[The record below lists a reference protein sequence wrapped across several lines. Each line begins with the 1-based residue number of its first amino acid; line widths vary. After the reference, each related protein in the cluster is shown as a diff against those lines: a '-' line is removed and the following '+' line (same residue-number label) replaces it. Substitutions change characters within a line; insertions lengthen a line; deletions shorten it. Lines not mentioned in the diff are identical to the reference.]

1 MLNRDQIL
9 KANDLKT
16 ETVAVPEWGG
26 EVLVRMMTGT
36 ARDKFEEQTFF
47 AGRKKGGKTE
57 VSFDNIRAR
66 LVAAVLVD
74 EEGNLLFSPSD
85 IAELGKKSAAALDR
99 IFTVA
104 QKLNGFTKEDID
116 ELAKN
121 SETDL
126 EDDSISS

>member
-1 MLNRDQIL
+1 MLNREQIL

-26 EVLVRMMTGT
+26 DVLVRMMTGT
-36 ARDKFEEQTFF
+36 ARDKFEEQTFS
-47 AGRKKGGKTE
+47 AGRKKGGKSE

-66 LVAAVLVD
+66 LVAAVVVD
-74 EEGNLLFSPSD
+74 EEGNLLFTSSD

-104 QKLNGFTKEDID
+104 QRLNGFTKEDID

-121 SETDL
+121 SETGP
-126 EDDSISS
+126 EEDSILP